1 MKTLLSVLIASAIT
15 IPLSAQQAA
24 PPVAPQAPRQSSQQA
39 AQSSSQQIENT
50 RAKATDWE
58 EINFETNQAVI
69 VDGFPSLLRL
79 ADLLKTHPTYK
90 VKIIGH
96 ADQRGSNRA
105 NDALSRR
112 RAEAVS
118 QFLQKY
124 GATAA
129 QLETSGE
136 GRKSPEEN
144 ARNRNALFVN
154 RRVVITVTAPDGM
167 EIGDGSINSAIE
179 DFITYS
185 RAQLAKIDGM
195 NTQLQQI
202 QSQVGNLNTSAIK
215 QDTTQIRQDTT
226 TLKSDTAAIKQDT
239 AAIKQDTG
247 TLVQRPVPLTSE
259 QTTQIAHEA
268 ADYALTQSALRNRKY
283 SLVGGDIGP
292 MFSHGRVGDYS
303 AEIFGK
309 ALIPFGNGK
318 GPDET
323 GNHGV
328 QIDGDWV
335 YVHGDARRNSPS
347 VANGLS
353 DAIFDVG
360 LANRFGHMELGTF
373 VQFDYASI
381 GLNQFLPSG
390 AQVFSRGGA
399 FMAAGVA
406 SVSYVFNGV
415 SLGVFGAKGFKDT
428 SNVTSTSVSALTT
441 PQYIRYADQA
451 GVNMA
456 ATMRGVQFESSLAFV
471 KRLVRGVDE
480 QPSGMLKLSFGSRD
494 NMQFFIEGDV
504 NTTLDT
510 PYYGDRLVFGVQFGN
525 WVRARNYG
533 TTKGVTPVT
542 LPRPHYELL
551 AR

>member
-1 MKTLLSVLIASAIT
+1 MNKLLSLSIAALLATSFLYA
-15 IPLSAQQAA
+15 
-24 PPVAPQAPRQSSQQA
+24 
-39 AQSSSQQIENT
+39 QQIENT
-50 RAKATDWE
+50 NAKPTDWE
-58 EINFETNQAVI
+58 EVNFETNQSIIA
-69 VDGFPSLLRL
+69 DGFPSLLRL

-90 VKIIGH
+90 VNIVGH
-96 ADQRGSNRA
+96 ADQRGSTRA
-105 NDALSRR
+105 NDALSLR

-129 QLETSGE
+129 QIQTSGE
-136 GRKSPEEN
+136 GKKSPEVN
-144 ARNRNALFVN
+144 GRDKNALFVN

-167 EIGDGSINSAIE
+167 QIGDGSINSAIE
-179 DFITYS
+179 DFITYA
-185 RAQLAKIDGM
+185 R
-195 NTQLQQI
+195 TQLGKMDALSSQI
-202 QSQVGNLNTSAIK
+202 QQVQTQVGNLNTSDIK
-215 QDTTQIRQDTT
+215 QDTNQIRQDTT

-247 TLVQRPVPLTSE
+247 ALVQRPPPLTAE

-268 ADYALTQSALRNRKY
+268 ADYALTQEALRNRKY

-292 MFSHGRVGDYS
+292 MFASGRVGDYS

-323 GNHGV
+323 GNHGFQV
-328 QIDGDWV
+328 DGDWV
-335 YVHGDARRNSPS
+335 YSHTDARLHDPS
-347 VANGLS
+347 VADGLS

-360 LANRFGHMELGTF
+360 LVNRFGHVELGTF
-373 VQFDYASI
+373 AQFDYASMS
-381 GLNQFLPSG
+381 LNQYLPNSTE
-390 AQVFSRGGA
+390 VFSHGGA
-399 FMAAGVA
+399 FLGGGV
-406 SVSYVFNGV
+406 VTVNYVVNGV
-415 SLGVFGAKGFKDT
+415 SFGVFGAKGFKDT

-451 GVNMA
+451 GFTLA
-456 ATMRGVQFESSLAFV
+456 ATYHGIQMESSLAYV
-471 KRLVRGVDE
+471 KRLVRGIDE
-480 QPSGMLKLSFGSRD
+480 QPSGMLKLSFGPRD
-494 NMQFFIEGDV
+494 NVQFFVEGDV

-510 PYYGDRLVFGVQFGN
+510 PYYGDRVVFGVQFGN

-533 TTKGVTPVT
+533 STKGVTPVT

-551 AR
+551 SR